1 MKLNR
6 KLLVVAMA
14 CAMPCMSA
22 LAQSPADLQKEIE
35 LLKAQLKVLSEKIET
50 LSSKAPAV
58 EPQEFNRLV
67 QKMDLMEEDA
77 SKAGFKGLKI
87 KGTMEVVLQSDTN
100 SVTAGFDKAKGN
112 GGYGAAML
120 EFSKEPDEG
129 MGWTLRLIP
138 LTSTDSII
146 HEASIAIPVGEGGSK
161 INAGLTP
168 DYSGYEYSMGHQN
181 PLISNNLL
189 YANTAASNYMG
200 VGMSHT
206 LSSSLTAKW
215 MVGQIDGTTSRK
227 APGLAYRAD
236 YAMGEY
242 NGLGFSGVH
251 FRTNGVDDH
260 MNADLMEIDAYHTRG
275 DLTLQGQFSMGRVLK
290 AGLDGS
296 GKNARWLGVSG
307 LVGYK
312 LSPRLQALARADFI
326 YNRANGGGV
335 YYDPTAES
343 ENPIYGPEKSSDG
356 SVADGS
362 KGANRYALTA
372 GFNYAVNAN
381 TQWKTELRF
390 DRSTGYNFTHNSGEL
405 TKGNTTVG
413 TSLVVS
419 F

>member
-35 LLKAQLKVLSEKIET
+35 LLKAQLKVLSEKIEI

-67 QKMDLMEEDA
+67 QKMDLMEE
-77 SKAGFKGLKI
+77 STSEAGFKGLKI
-87 KGTMEVVLQSDTN
+87 KGTMEAVYQRDSN
-100 SVTAGFDKAKGN
+100 SASTGFDQAKGN

-129 MGWTLRLIP
+129 IGWTLRLIP
-138 LTSTDSII
+138 LSTAGSII
-146 HEASIAIPVGEGGSK
+146 HEASISIPVGTSDSK

-206 LSSSLTAKW
+206 LSSNLTAKW

-242 NGLGFSGVH
+242 NGLGLSGVH
-251 FRTNGVDDH
+251 FRTNGENDNS
-260 MNADLMEIDAYHTRG
+260 NADLMEIDAYHTRG
-275 DLTLQGQFSMGRVLK
+275 DLTLQGQFSMGRVMG
-290 AGLDGS
+290 AAMGTGPDDA
-296 GKNARWLGVSG
+296 GKNARWWGVSG

-312 LSPRLQALARADFI
+312 LTPRLQALARADFI

-335 YYDPTAES
+335 YYNDGS
-343 ENPIYGPEKSSDG
+343 YGPELSSDG
-356 SVADGS
+356 TAADGS

-390 DRSTGYNFTHNSGEL
+390 DRSTGYNFTNNYGEL

>member
-1 MKLNR
+1 
-6 KLLVVAMA
+6 V
-14 CAMPCMSA
+14 
-22 LAQSPADLQKEIE
+22 
-35 LLKAQLKVLSEKIET
+35 
-50 LSSKAPAV
+50 
-58 EPQEFNRLV
+58 
-67 QKMDLMEEDA
+67 
-77 SKAGFKGLKI
+77 
-87 KGTMEVVLQSDTN
+87 GTSD
-100 SVTAGFDKAKGN
+100 
-112 GGYGAAML
+112 
-120 EFSKEPDEG
+120 
-129 MGWTLRLIP
+129 
-138 LTSTDSII
+138 
-146 HEASIAIPVGEGGSK
+146 SK

-206 LSSSLTAKW
+206 LSSNLTAKW

-242 NGLGFSGVH
+242 NGLGLSGVH
-251 FRTNGVDDH
+251 FRTNGENDNS
-260 MNADLMEIDAYHTRG
+260 NADLMEIDAYHTRG

-290 AGLDGS
+290 AGMDES
-296 GKNARWLGVSG
+296 GRNARWWGVSG

-312 LSPRLQALARADFI
+312 LTPRLQALARADFI

-335 YYDPTAES
+335 YYNDGS
-343 ENPIYGPEKSSDG
+343 YGPELSSDG
-356 SVADGS
+356 TAADGS

-390 DRSTGYNFTHNSGEL
+390 DRSTGYNFTNNYGEL